1 MQVYKYKVEG
11 NLQKKVD
18 RGCLLRHLLGP
29 PEVDEERAVVCS
41 EGRRRLGRLVRE
53 GIKSELRLP
62 GRFCTSWMDITVISP
77 IAIWAQVHPSCKRF
91 WVKKVLLF

>member
-1 MQVYKYKVEG
+1 MA
-11 NLQKKVD
+11 
-18 RGCLLRHLLGP
+18 LLRSMR
-29 PEVDEERAVVCS
+29 RAVVCS